1 MFYSRRRDCNG
12 GEYVVQEGANMAP
25 AIYDVTCLTPDLRT
39 ACLVASPET
48 RLAVLIATFR
58 LSTHV
63 SFASRSIRS
72 VEED

>member
-1 MFYSRRRDCNG
+1 MT
-12 GEYVVQEGANMAP
+12 P
-25 AIYDVTCLTPDLRT
+25 AIYDVTCLAPNLRT
-39 ACLVASPET
+39 VCLVASLES

-63 SFASRSIRS
+63 SFASKSIRS